1 MAEHSSPLRPPVVPG
16 HAPAPAAGEPE
27 VPSVWGWHRR
37 GRRLGGAA
45 YVGVLLLGSIGLGVV
60 VNQVFNLALF
70 GFRPLSTAYYY
81 LVIALFLPI
90 AYLAY
95 PARAADADRV
105 RWYDWALVLVALAT
119 GGYLA
124 TQAVNILTRGWDID
138 APALPTAAAAV
149 LVLLALEGV
158 RRCGGILLFG
168 ICAVFAVFPLFAES
182 MPGALWGTQYTPAE
196 AVRAHAMG
204 VESIIGI
211 PMRIVSELL
220 IGFIVFGSAL
230 IVSGGGV
237 FFMNFAMALMGG
249 RRGGPAKVSILSSG
263 LFGSLSGSVI
273 SNVISTGAMTIPTM
287 KKSGYPSHYAGAVE
301 ACASTGGT
309 LMPPVMGAVAFI
321 MASFLNVS
329 YVSVMTAALV
339 PALLFYIALML
350 QADCYA
356 ARIGLK
362 GLPRASL
369 PKLGAT
375 MRSGWVYLFSLGLLV
390 WLLIGYRIESM
401 APFYASVALVLTAV
415 LLQRGMNR
423 LRIVLDLIVD
433 AASNVGNLVAI
444 LAGIGMVVGALSIT
458 GVGTAFSR
466 ELVNLAGD
474 NFLLLLLLGALT
486 SFILGMGMTVS
497 ACYIFLAIVLAPAL
511 VQSGLNQMAS
521 HLFILYWGMLS
532 FITPPVAL
540 AAVAASGIA
549 KAGAMRTA
557 FTAMR
562 LGMPLFILP
571 FMFVLNP
578 ALILQGEP
586 QQIVVSVGTALVAI
600 WMLSAGMERYA
611 YFAGPTDRIGSLL
624 MLAGGLTL
632 IVPEGRTD
640 LIGLGLL
647 VAAYGWQFL
656 RGAARAPERGERK
669 SDR

>member
-1 MAEHSSPLRPPVVPG
+1 MTDDRSSSQ
-16 HAPAPAAGEPE
+16 AAGASGQMPPSGDTAA
-27 VPSVWGWHRR
+27 PSVWGWQRSDHRLR
-37 GRRLGGAA
+37 GAA
-45 YVGVLLLGSIGLGVV
+45 YFSVLILGVLGLAAV
-60 VNQVFNLALF
+60 VNQIFNLGLF

-90 AYLAY
+90 AFLAY
-95 PARAADADRV
+95 PAREADATRV
-105 RWYDWALVLVALAT
+105 RWYDWLLVAATLAT
-119 GGYLA
+119 GLYLSS
-124 TQAVNILTRGWDID
+124 QAINILTRGWDID
-138 APALPTAAAAV
+138 APALPTSASAV

-158 RRCGGILLFG
+158 RRCGGPVLFV
-168 ICAVFAVFPLFAES
+168 ICAIFAVFPLFAES
-182 MPGALWGTQYTPAE
+182 MPGPLWGTQYTPAE
-196 AVRAHAMG
+196 AARAHAMG

-230 IVSGGGV
+230 IISGGGT
-237 FFMNFAMALMGG
+237 FFMNFAMALMGA

-287 KKSGYPSHYAGAVE
+287 KRSGYPPHYAGAIE

-321 MASFLNVS
+321 MASFLNVP
-329 YVSVMTAALV
+329 YVSVMAAAFV
-339 PALLFYIALML
+339 PAILFYIALML
-350 QADCYA
+350 QTDCYA
-356 ARIGLK
+356 ARTGLK
-362 GLPRASL
+362 GLPRAVL

-375 MRSGWVYLFSLGLLV
+375 LRSGWVYLFSLGLLIY
-390 WLLIGYRIESM
+390 LLIGFRIESM
-401 APFYASVALVLTAV
+401 APFYASVLLVLTAMV
-415 LLQRGMNR
+415 LARGMDR
-423 LRIVLDLIVD
+423 LRVVLDLIVD
-433 AASNVGNLVAI
+433 AATNIGNLVAI
-444 LAGIGMVVGALSIT
+444 LAGIGLVVGALSIT

-466 ELVNLAGD
+466 ELVNLAGG
-474 NFLLLLLLGALT
+474 NVFMLLILGAFT

-511 VQSGLNQMAS
+511 VQSGLDRMAS
-521 HLFILYWGMLS
+521 HMFILYWGMLS

-557 FTAMR
+557 VTAMR
-562 LGMPLFILP
+562 LGAPLFILP

-586 QQIVVSVGTALVAI
+586 QQIVVAVGTALVAI

-611 YFAGPTDRIGSLL
+611 YFAGPTDRVGSLL

-632 IVPEGRTD
+632 IVPEGRSD

-647 VAAYGWQFL
+647 IAAYGWHFL
-656 RGAARAPERGERK
+656 RGRARMSGR
-669 SDR
+669 